1 MIKKHIWH
9 FLLLCAGTIL
19 LGTLL
24 HFTYEWFAKSPIVGA
39 FSAVNESTFEHLK
52 LLITPMVLFGV
63 IGWLR
68 HRHSFEN
75 IFPALFFS
83 ILIGMLTITAF
94 FYTYTGIIGTNFMV
108 LDIFSFI
115 LGVFVSYF
123 VLFRI
128 IESERFTSSS
138 ANVFAAIG
146 VFAIVAAMVFFTFYP
161 PQIALFKDPMTGAFG
176 I

>member
-1 MIKKHIWH
+1 MIKKNIWH
-9 FLLLCAGTIL
+9 FLLLCASTIL

-24 HFTYEWFAKSPIVGA
+24 HFTYEWFSKSPIVGA

-52 LLITPMVLFGV
+52 LFITPIVLFGV

-75 IFPALFFS
+75 IFPALFFA
-83 ILIGMLTITAF
+83 ILIGMLTITVF

-128 IESERFTSSS
+128 IESERFTSSG
-138 ANVFAAIG
+138 ANGLAAIG
-146 VFAIVAAMVFFTFYP
+146 VFVIVSAMVFFTFYP
-161 PQIALFKDPMTGAFG
+161 PQIALFKDPLTGTFG